1 MLVSETFDR
10 GCTPRSRPPRH
21 SRSHERAVASGCDS
35 PLPSAVPLPTHQQF
49 KLVAGPRNQRS
60 RRSQIAQQPGRPT
73 RRAGLLP
80 SAAKLS
86 SAARWPRSTI
96 ASSPPWA
103 SIRSHPPASAPPVR
117 PPPACPRA
125 REPRSATRCA
135 YGRPPPDQRR
145 HLPALQLRQ
154 VRHRPQGSRDARAN
168 SPSSARSRP
177 SCSLRAA
184 SRAAHPPS
192 SEITA
197 FVTLSEV

>member
-73 RRAGLLP
+73 RRAGLSLP

-86 SAARWPRSTI
+86 SAAP
-96 ASSPPWA
+96 SPARRPGHQF
-103 SIRSHPPASAPPVR
+103 RSHPPASAPPVR

-135 YGRPPPDQRR
+135 YGRPPPDQGR
-145 HLPALQLRQ
+145 HLPTLQLRQ
-154 VRHRPQGSRDARAN
+154 VRHRPQGRRDARAK
-168 SPSSARSRP
+168 SPSRVHPRASSSAKQSFNGP
-177 SCSLRAA
+177 TGAPVSAA
-184 SRAAHPPS
+184 SLTPRMP
-192 SEITA
+192 
-197 FVTLSEV
+197 